1 MTRIAWRLLLA
12 VCGVGMGVAIAVS
25 PAVGQRLKLS
35 ASLSELEAR
44 VRTDSNDAAAHY
56 NLALAYWNAKQWDA
70 VDRELRLAVTIEPQF
85 AEGWLALSRV
95 PFARRLRLWEDI
107 AENRVPAE
115 QRPSVEES
123 YRLYQRALLINPLV
137 DLRIEAAARP
147 GRSPYWMASEWLQDL
162 YDRFFGGFDD
172 IQSGNYAGAFNRFDR
187 LVQEA
192 PTRADR
198 EALPE
203 FVYYFR
209 GLAAAHISRWDE
221 AIADFER
228 LLAKADERQPRDSL
242 LYYIPVETNQYR
254 YLLGVLNHRAGRLS
268 DAERFY
274 RTALENDI
282 GLYMAHARLA
292 AIAESRGDWPTAA
305 AERRA
310 AVNANP
316 DDPSLLLDLGRTLS
330 AGGDFPAADEAL
342 KQALAANP
350 RDSRGWYYIGI
361 VEQQL
366 NKEEEARAAFT
377 RFVAL
382 APSRYVRQ
390 IEDAKQRLAKLPQ

>member
-1 MTRIAWRLLLA
+1 MVPRVLILLFII
-12 VCGVGMGVAIAVS
+12 VPS
-25 PAVGQRLKLS
+25 PAPLAAQFRLPVQLG
-35 ASLSELEAR
+35 ELEQVASR
-44 VRTDSNDAAAHY
+44 DSNDAAAHF
-56 NLALAYWNAKQWDA
+56 NLALGYWNAKRWEA
-70 VDRELRLAVTIEPQF
+70 VEHELRLAVTIEPQF
-85 AEGWLALSRV
+85 AEGWLALSRL
-95 PFARRLRLWEDI
+95 PFARRLGLWDDI
-107 AENRVPAE
+107 AERRVPADLR
-115 QRPSVEES
+115 QSVNEA

-137 DLRIEAAARP
+137 DLRTEAAARP
-147 GRSPYWMASEWLQDL
+147 ARSTYWMASEWLETL

-172 IQSGNYAGAFNRFDR
+172 IETGNYAGAYNRFDR

-192 PTRADR
+192 PTRGDR

-209 GLAAAHISRWDE
+209 GLAAAHINRWDE

-228 LLAKADERQPRDSL
+228 LLAKADERQSRDSL
-242 LYYIPVETNQYR
+242 LYFIPVETNQYR
-254 YLLGVLNHRAGRLS
+254 YILGVLNHRAGHLS
-268 DAERFY
+268 EAERYY

-292 AIAESRGDWPTAA
+292 TIAENKGDWPTAA
-305 AERRA
+305 SERRA

-330 AGGDFPAADEAL
+330 AWGDFRAADEVL
-342 KQALAANP
+342 TQAVAANP
-350 RDSRGWYYIGI
+350 RDSRGWYYLGI
-361 VEQQL
+361 VQQQL
-366 NKEEEARAAFT
+366 NKKEEARAAFS

-390 IEDAKQRLAKLPQ
+390 VEDAKQRLAALR